1 VSGISDTDA
10 LIIDL
15 RYNGGGRPE
24 TVAFILFYLLD
35 GAPVRLN
42 DFVDCNGGVKNSY
55 STMTKAEL
63 PEKAVRFG
71 EAKPLFVLTSKE
83 TVLGGEEMVYDLQ
96 ALKRV
101 SFIIGEDETTAG
113 AANPVMGP
121 NFLCKE
127 EFGSHWWAVGAP
139 SLLQVNGVAGTNWEQ

>member
-42 DFVDCNGGVKNSY
+42 DFVGCNDSVKNSY
-55 STMTKAEL
+55 STMTEAEL

-83 TVLGGEEMVYDLQ
+83 TVLGGEKMVCD
-96 ALKRV
+96 LKRV

-139 SLLQVNGVAGTNWEQ
+139 SLQPVNDVAGANWEQ

>member
-10 LIIDL
+10 LIVDL

-42 DFVDCNGGVKNSY
+42 DFVDCNGSVKNSY

-83 TVLGGEEMVYDLQ
+83 TVLGGEKMVCDRRGREPRYRSKLPLQ
-96 ALKRV
+96 GGVWESLVGCRSSEPAA
-101 SFIIGEDETTAG
+101 GE
-113 AANPVMGP
+113 
-121 NFLCKE
+121 
-127 EFGSHWWAVGAP
+127 
-139 SLLQVNGVAGTNWEQ
+139 